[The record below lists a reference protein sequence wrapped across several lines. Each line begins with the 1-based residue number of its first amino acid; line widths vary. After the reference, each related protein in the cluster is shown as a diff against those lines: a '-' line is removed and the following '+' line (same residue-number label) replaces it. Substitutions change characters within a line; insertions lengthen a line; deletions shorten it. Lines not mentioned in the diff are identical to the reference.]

1 MIYEVAKKYV
11 HNFLKSE
18 EELLADDNNALKIIS
33 LEEDYRT
40 DVHIP
45 ELNETV
51 HIKGQIDR
59 IDELNGEVRI
69 IDYKT
74 GKVEQS
80 NLNIRNLEDL
90 RDEKHHKAIQLLIYA
105 ILATNS
111 GKIDDGKSLV
121 AGNIS
126 FKNLKSGLLLLNF
139 PEPKKRYIHP
149 ITKERLEAF
158 QEILKDIIKDLAN
171 EKSFV
176 ENLEAKY

>member
-1 MIYEVAKKYV
+1 VAKKYV

-18 EELLADDNNALKIIS
+18 EELLADDNNVLKIIS

-40 DVHIP
+40 DLYIP
-45 ELNETV
+45 DLNETV

-59 IDELNGEVRI
+59 IDQLNGEVRI

-74 GKVEQS
+74 GKVEQG
-80 NLNIRNLEDL
+80 NLNIGNLEKL

-105 ILATNS
+105 ILAISS
-111 GKIDDGKSLV
+111 GKIDADKTLV

-126 FKNLKSGLLLLNF
+126 FKNLKAGLLLLNF
-139 PEPKKRYIHP
+139 AEPRKKHINE
-149 ITKERLEAF
+149 ITKERLETF
-158 QEILKDIIKDLAN
+158 QEILKSIVKDLAN